1 MRKFGAGG
9 KYIKKTDCLL
19 LPVLVLMLTLA
30 GCSRAEKDELSD
42 EIRGLEDNTNQSSAS
57 DAEQVSAAIPERI
70 SYTIDGE
77 GGNMVKVDAEVVSTG
92 YGQMSIYKDE
102 RVDMDDAYLKELAE
116 TLFDGGEYEIVK
128 PYFMCSRSELE
139 DEAAYL
145 EQWNEFYNKNGN
157 TFPEWLWQCQDAVE
171 YFSEYYDEENT
182 VSNLTQGKL
191 IYQTELSDEGETV
204 WKQCILRGTIDG
216 EPWELLCMNQNMYS
230 RNISLELHQ
239 LDEVHQVYKLID
251 LEDEVQIRVRGDNTC
266 DIEECE
272 REACEMAEK
281 LGFADMN
288 IATAAHRVYA
298 DNEGNETLD
307 GYRIL
312 MVRNTDG
319 MQHMFGGDIGT
330 ATLDKG
336 EYWTANQQC
345 IAFDINAEGV
355 TDIFI
360 NEIYRQGECMAEKAE
375 FLNFN
380 KADEMAQDYMQRMM
394 DSLTYSDDIF
404 FLRVNRVQLG
414 YMTLHYEEGYTLVP
428 VWAYFYADGDMWFG
442 VNALDGSIVGI
453 YGTQYYWIPVCNS
466 SGIYY
471 LYR

>member
-9 KYIKKTDCLL
+9 KYIKKTGCLL
-19 LPVLVLMLTLA
+19 LPVLVLLLTLA

-57 DAEQVSAAIPERI
+57 DAEQVSAAIPDRI
-70 SYTIDGE
+70 SYTIDGD
-77 GGNMVKVDAEVVSTG
+77 GGNTVKVDAEVVSTG

-102 RVDMDDAYLKELAE
+102 RVDMNDAYLKELAQ

-128 PYFMCSRSELE
+128 PYFMCSRSELD

-145 EQWNEFYNKNGN
+145 EQWNEFYDENGH
-157 TFPEWLWQCQDAVE
+157 TFPEWLYRCQDAVE

-191 IYQTELSDEGETV
+191 IYQTELSDEGATV

-216 EPWELLCMNQNMYS
+216 EPWELICMNQNMYS
-230 RNISLELHQ
+230 RNISLELHR
-239 LDEVHQVYKLID
+239 LDEIHQVYKLID

-272 REACEMAEK
+272 REAREMAEK
-281 LGFADMN
+281 LGFTDMD
-288 IATAAHRVYA
+288 IAMTAHRVCYY
-298 DNEGNETLD
+298 NEGNETLD

-312 MVRNTDG
+312 MVRDTDG

-360 NEIYRQGECMAEKAE
+360 NEIYGQGECMAEKAE

-380 KADEMAQDYMQRMM
+380 KADEIAQDHMRVIM
-394 DSLTYSDDIF
+394 DELSVSENIYSFRI
-404 FLRVNRVQLG
+404 NRVQLG

-428 VWAYFYADGDMWFG
+428 VWAYFYADGYMWFG

-453 YGTQYYWIPVCNS
+453 YDTQYHWSPVLNS

-471 LYR
+471 LY